1 MRFSSI
7 LSRFIALPLIPVIVI
22 ASVVLF
28 SVAFAILL
36 IPMAIMGFKFWRMI
50 RLAQKQQ
57 NVDVI
62 EAQYTVIEKRD
73 DLCKWCSKTA
83 YTWLQNPIALSKNN
97 SNIALQ

>member
-1 MRFSSI
+1 MRRSSN
-7 LSRFIALPLIPVIVI
+7 LPRFIAIPFLLVIVV
-22 ASVVLF
+22 ASVVMF

-62 EAQYTVIEKRD
+62 EAKYTVIEKRD
-73 DLCKWCSKTA
+73 NL
-83 YTWLQNPIALSKNN
+83 
-97 SNIALQ
+97 

>member
-1 MRFSSI
+1 MRRSSN
-7 LSRFIALPLIPVIVI
+7 LPKFIAIPFLLVIVVT
-22 ASVVLF
+22 SVVMF

-62 EAQYTVIEKRD
+62 DAQYTAIEKRD
-73 DLCKWCSKTA
+73 DDL
-83 YTWLQNPIALSKNN
+83 
-97 SNIALQ
+97 

>member
-1 MRFSSI
+1 MRFSSN
-7 LSRFIALPLIPVIVI
+7 LPKFITIPLLLVIVVS
-22 ASVVLF
+22 SVVLF

-62 EAQYTVIEKRD
+62 DAQYTVIEKRD
-73 DLCKWCSKTA
+73 DL
-83 YTWLQNPIALSKNN
+83 
-97 SNIALQ
+97 

>member
-1 MRFSSI
+1 MRFSSN
-7 LSRFIALPLIPVIVI
+7 LPKFIAIPLILVIVI

-73 DLCKWCSKTA
+73 DDL
-83 YTWLQNPIALSKNN
+83 
-97 SNIALQ
+97 

>member
-1 MRFSSI
+1 MRFSSN
-7 LSRFIALPLIPVIVI
+7 LPKFIAIPFLLVIVV

-36 IPMAIMGFKFWRMI
+36 IPMAIIGFKFWRMI

-62 EAQYTVIEKRD
+62 ETQYTVIQKRD
-73 DLCKWCSKTA
+73 DDL
-83 YTWLQNPIALSKNN
+83 
-97 SNIALQ
+97 

>member
-1 MRFSSI
+1 MRFSSN
-7 LSRFIALPLIPVIVI
+7 LPKFIAIPFLLVIVV

-36 IPMAIMGFKFWRMI
+36 IPMAIIGFKFWRMI

-73 DLCKWCSKTA
+73 DDL
-83 YTWLQNPIALSKNN
+83 
-97 SNIALQ
+97 

>member
-1 MRFSSI
+1 MSFSSN
-7 LSRFIALPLIPVIVI
+7 LFRFIAIPFLLVIVVT
-22 ASVVLF
+22 SVVLF

-36 IPMAIMGFKFWRMI
+36 IPMAIMGFKFWKMI

-73 DLCKWCSKTA
+73 DL
-83 YTWLQNPIALSKNN
+83 
-97 SNIALQ
+97 

>member
-1 MRFSSI
+1 
-7 LSRFIALPLIPVIVI
+7 VIVV

-36 IPMAIMGFKFWRMI
+36 IPMVIIGFKFWRMI

-57 NVDVI
+57 NGDVI

-73 DLCKWCSKTA
+73 DDL
-83 YTWLQNPIALSKNN
+83 
-97 SNIALQ
+97 

>member
-1 MRFSSI
+1 MSFSSN
-7 LSRFIALPLIPVIVI
+7 LFRFIAIPFLLVIVVT
-22 ASVVLF
+22 SVVLF

-36 IPMAIMGFKFWRMI
+36 IPMAIIGFKFWRMI

-73 DLCKWCSKTA
+73 DDL
-83 YTWLQNPIALSKNN
+83 
-97 SNIALQ
+97 

>member
-1 MRFSSI
+1 
-7 LSRFIALPLIPVIVI
+7 VIVV

-28 SVAFAILL
+28 SVVFAILL
-36 IPMAIMGFKFWRMI
+36 IPMAIIGFKFWRMI

-73 DLCKWCSKTA
+73 DIV
-83 YTWLQNPIALSKNN
+83 Q
-97 SNIALQ
+97 

>member
-1 MRFSSI
+1 MRRSSN
-7 LSRFIALPLIPVIVI
+7 LPKFIAIPLILVIVV

-73 DLCKWCSKTA
+73 DL
-83 YTWLQNPIALSKNN
+83 
-97 SNIALQ
+97 